1 MASATGAAPPATG
14 TWVITIIAAIF
25 YGSFS
30 VVPSLQKKAVLPAAA
45 RYFTF
50 CVGYFGPA
58 GPK

>member
-30 VVPSLQKKAVLPAAA
+30 VVPSLQKKEFCLPQHGTLL
-45 RYFTF
+45 F
-50 CVGYFGPA
+50 V
-58 GPK
+58 